1 MSAAMNLRTLTLLA
15 GVLLPVVGFS
25 QTWTARMVPSAGET
39 VARVVMDEA
48 SELVV
53 EVTNTASATYD
64 NSRLSEVS
72 FVLPDGYQFLG
83 GLPAA
88 ETPDWKIEYF
98 DAPSR
103 RLTFQSSV
111 GCSDDAERGL
121 ARGQSARFVL
131 SVVAPLD
138 RANDK
143 ANERLMAG
151 TYGRDQCDGTNYT
164 INLATYSWTRSSLSS
179 TVTMTPRG
187 VAANGNAVAR
197 VVVENR
203 TNANTGTL
211 TVDNPTS
218 TSAVPLTTVG
228 TEAPFNKTVPL
239 RGAGVFVINVRPT
252 AAGTVA
258 ARVRARAT
266 AGTVT
271 APLADSP
278 MVDVGAFV
286 AAADM
291 DVVDAFADEQ
301 VTLRLTVLN
310 TSTANTYANVHPRAP
325 VLVGNATAT
334 LVSGPSPETVAQLAP
349 GASAQFTWRY
359 QVSGAPGASY
369 QFQVRADATLNGAPV
384 VSDLVTTARKG
395 RIVLQRVRLSQEAVS
410 TAATNVTV
418 AYTVQNRGPLPL
430 IEVKLFKPAV
440 NFFAVAASGP
450 QPVNDWTLYYDN
462 AYYLW
467 ESNSGEGIPPGGEL
481 TFRVTYSGFSAV
493 TGDTVFRH
501 RLELNQGYND
511 PRIHVNAWMTLLAV
525 TSAPDVQRVTGV
537 ARDGSVT
544 LTWDN
549 PFNHGGTLV
558 LRAQGT
564 APPNAA
570 PVSGVQYAVGDVL
583 GNATVVYSDEFSS
596 ASSFTDTSVTNGTTY
611 VYRVFNA
618 DDARRY
624 GPGTQPTSLGLL
636 ATPRA
641 RTAGQPLWCYS
652 VGLASKFQPV
662 TALGEGIFSSFNDSV
677 VGNLTSVANPA
688 EDGAER
694 FRPVKLSGAVGSR
707 FPVVPLL
714 GRPGQQFLVV
724 GDQAG
729 VPAVINAATGEF
741 LWRNTTIGLGN
752 ISSFPVTQLLD
763 YANPAYRA
771 MYSNVDLAI
780 FATRLSSATQNQ
792 VVALNAATGAFIWRY
807 RPGDLGMISG
817 GMLVDYTTNKLYVGT
832 KTGVGSTSTLR
843 VLNSLTGQELGRRA
857 LGDLEYGVVRNP
869 ASNQI
874 LVTAQDGM
882 VYGLDPATLATVW
895 SVSLV
900 TQPTAAAFTH
910 FVRPLGRGFVAS
922 LSNGT
927 LQRWEVDANNVP
939 VWKWTTTTPIT
950 KPSGT
955 FALNVSGVARIYVG
969 SSDGKVHQL
978 DAETGVDTGQVSI
991 GSAQEIGTPTIDH
1004 TVGRLHVGSADG
1016 RICAFPVPFP

>member
-1 MSAAMNLRTLTLLA
+1 MRTFALLA
-15 GVLLPVVGFS
+15 SVLLPAVGFS

-48 SELVV
+48 SDLVV
-53 EVTNTASATYD
+53 EVTNTASAAYD

-98 DAPSR
+98 DVPSR
-103 RLTFQSSV
+103 RLTFQSVV
-111 GCSDDAERGL
+111 GCSEDAERGL
-121 ARGQSARFVL
+121 ARGESARFVL

-143 ANERLMAG
+143 ANERLVAG
-151 TYGRDQCDGTNYT
+151 TYGRDQCDGTDYT

-187 VAANGNAVAR
+187 VATNGAAVAR

-218 TSAVPLTTVG
+218 TSAVPLTTL
-228 TEAPFNKTVPL
+228 TKEAPFNKTVPL

-266 AGTVT
+266 SGTVT
-271 APLADSP
+271 APLVDSP

-334 LVSGPSPETVAQLAP
+334 LVAGPSPETVAQLAP
-349 GASAQFTWRY
+349 GASAQFTWRF
-359 QVSGAPGASY
+359 QVSGAPGASF
-369 QFQVRADATLNGAPV
+369 QFQARADATLNGAAV
-384 VSDLVTTARKG
+384 VSDLVTARKG
-395 RIVLQRVRLSQEAVS
+395 RIVQQRVRLSHEAVS
-410 TAATNVTV
+410 TAATNVTF
-418 AYTVQNRGPLPL
+418 AYTVQNRGPQPL

-440 NFFAVAASGP
+440 NYFAIAASGP
-450 QPVNDWTLYYDN
+450 QQVDDWTLYYDD
-462 AYYLW
+462 AYFLW

-481 TFRVTYSGFSAV
+481 TFRVTYSGFTAV
-493 TGDTVFRH
+493 TGDTAFRH

-511 PRIHVNAWMTLLAV
+511 PRIHVNVPVTLLAV

-549 PFNHGGTLV
+549 PFNHGGTVV

-564 APPNAA
+564 TAPNTV
-570 PVSGVQYAVGDVL
+570 PVSGTQYAVGDVL

-618 DDARRY
+618 DDVLRY

-652 VGLASKFQPV
+652 VGLSSLFQPV
-662 TALGEGIFSSFNDSV
+662 TALGEGLFSSFNDSV

-694 FRPVKLSGAVGSR
+694 FRPVKLSGSVGSR

-771 MYSNVDLAI
+771 VFSNVDLAI

-832 KTGVGSTSTLR
+832 KTGVGNVNTLR

-857 LGDLEYGVVRNP
+857 LGDLEFGVVRNP
-869 ASNQI
+869 STNQI
-874 LVTAQDGM
+874 LVTAQDGT

-895 SVSLV
+895 SVSPFEA
-900 TQPTAAAFTH
+900 PTSAAFSH
-910 FVRPLGRGFVAS
+910 FVRPLGRGFVVSIADKP
-922 LSNGT
+922 GQIGAV
-927 LQRWEVDANNVP
+927 QRWEMGANNVP
-939 VWKWTTTTPIT
+939 EKKWTTSIAG
-950 KPSGT
+950 PSGT
-955 FALNVSGVARIYVG
+955 FALNVSGVARVYVG

-978 DAETGVDTGQVSI
+978 DAETGVDTGQVSM
-991 GSAQEIGTPTIDH
+991 GSAQNIGTPTIDH
-1004 TVGRLHVGSADG
+1004 TVSRLHVGSADG

>member
-1 MSAAMNLRTLTLLA
+1 MNLRTLALLA
-15 GVLLPVVGFS
+15 GVLLPAVGFS

-48 SELVV
+48 SDLVV

-103 RLTFQSSV
+103 RLTFQSVV
-111 GCSDDAERGL
+111 GCSEDAERGL
-121 ARGQSARFVL
+121 ARGESARFVL

-143 ANERLMAG
+143 ANERLVAG
-151 TYGRDQCDGTNYT
+151 TYGRDQCDGTGYT

-187 VAANGNAVAR
+187 LATNGAAVAR

-218 TSAVPLTTVG
+218 TSAVPLTTL
-228 TEAPFNKTVPL
+228 TKEAPFNKTVPL

-258 ARVRARAT
+258 ARVRAHAT
-266 AGTVT
+266 TGTVT
-271 APLADSP
+271 APLVDSP

-301 VTLRLTVLN
+301 VTLRLTLLN
-310 TSTANTYANVHPRAP
+310 TSTANTYANAHPRAP

-334 LVSGPSPETVAQLAP
+334 LVAGPSPETVAQLAP

-369 QFQVRADATLNGAPV
+369 QFQVQADATLNGAAV
-384 VSDLVTTARKG
+384 VSDLVTARKG
-395 RIVLQRVRLSQEAVS
+395 RIVQQRVRLSHEAVS

-418 AYTVQNRGPLPL
+418 AYTVQNRGPQPL

-440 NFFAVAASGP
+440 NYFAIAASGP
-450 QPVNDWTLYYDN
+450 QQVNDWTLYYDD
-462 AYYLW
+462 AYFLW
-467 ESNSGEGIPPGGEL
+467 ESDSGEGIPPGGEL
-481 TFRVTYSGFSAV
+481 TFRVTYSGFTAV
-493 TGDTVFRH
+493 TGDTAFRH

-511 PRIHVNAWMTLLAV
+511 PRIHVNALMTLLAV

-564 APPNAA
+564 TAPNTV
-570 PVSGVQYAVGDVL
+570 PVSGTQYAVGDVL

-596 ASSFTDTSVTNGTTY
+596 ASSFTDTSATNGTTY

-652 VGLASKFQPV
+652 VGLSSLFQPV

-677 VGNLTSVANPA
+677 VGSLTSSANPA

-694 FRPVKLSGAVGSR
+694 FRPVKLSGKVGSR

-771 MYSNVDLAI
+771 VFSNVDLAI
-780 FATRLSSATQNQ
+780 FATRVSSAAQNQ
-792 VVALNAATGAFIWRY
+792 VVALNAATGALIWSY
-807 RPGDLGMISG
+807 RPNDLGMISG
-817 GMLVDYTTNKLYVGT
+817 GMLVDYTTNRLYVGT

-843 VLNSLTGQELGRRA
+843 VLNSLNGQELGRRA
-857 LGDLEYGVVRNP
+857 LGDLEFGVVRN
-869 ASNQI
+869 ATSNQI
-874 LVTAQDGM
+874 LVTAQDGK
-882 VYGLDPATLATVW
+882 VYGLDPATLDTVW
-895 SVSLV
+895 TVSLAA
-900 TQPTAAAFTH
+900 QPTAAAFTH
-910 FVRPLGRGFVAS
+910 FVRPLGRGFLAS
-922 LSNGT
+922 LSDGSVE
-927 LQRWEVDANNVP
+927 RWEMGTNNVP
-939 VWKWTTTTPIT
+939 VKLWKTPIAG
-950 KPSGT
+950 PSGT
-955 FALNVSGVARIYVG
+955 FSLNQGGVVRIYVG

-978 DAETGVDTGQVSI
+978 ELETGVDSGQVSL
-991 GSAQEIGTPTIDH
+991 GPAQDVGTPTVDH
-1004 TVGRLHVGSADG
+1004 TVSRLHVGSADG